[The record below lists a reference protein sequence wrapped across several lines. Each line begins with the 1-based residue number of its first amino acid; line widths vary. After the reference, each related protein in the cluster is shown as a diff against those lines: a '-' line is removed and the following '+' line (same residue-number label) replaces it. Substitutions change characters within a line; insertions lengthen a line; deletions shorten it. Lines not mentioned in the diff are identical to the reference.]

1 MNNNHLALI
10 NLFNFAILLFLYNKY
25 VPVFKIGLAVGFF
38 VPPNIVRNSNL
49 TMDIGKDLSL
59 LFYGGAGYMTLIFIL
74 IVICKFSI

>member
-1 MNNNHLALI
+1 MNNNHIALI

-25 VPVFKIGLAVGFF
+25 VSVFKIGLAVGFF
-38 VPPNIVRNSNL
+38 VPPNIVRNSNS

-74 IVICKFSI
+74 IVICKYSI

>member
-38 VPPNIVRNSNL
+38 VPPNIVRNSNS

-59 LFYGGAGYMTLIFIL
+59 LFYGGAGYMTFIFIL
-74 IVICKFSI
+74 IVICKYYI